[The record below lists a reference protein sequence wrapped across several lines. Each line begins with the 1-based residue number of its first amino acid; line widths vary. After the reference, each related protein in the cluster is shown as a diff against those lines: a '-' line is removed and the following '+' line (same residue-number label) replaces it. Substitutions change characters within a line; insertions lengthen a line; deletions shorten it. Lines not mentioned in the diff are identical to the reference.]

1 MEGVPQGEGVMWI
14 YRVMDI
20 LGTLGDVIALG
31 FIMTGICKEN
41 RNKYVKYLPCV
52 LFFCFVYMWT
62 WVIRDQT
69 FKMPA
74 IIIAGTVFIK
84 LCYRDKWFNGIICM
98 FLLYA
103 EIILGETIAGSI
115 LSHFFDPLTVK
126 IGNEIFMRWQTY
138 FGFFI
143 VMLLLSF
150 GISRLFRNFQYETTL
165 KDFILIF
172 VSYIFLIII
181 FLDDITIKSG
191 NYNLEHHIM
200 SSALAI
206 IFTVQLLYMKNY
218 TLLKKV
224 EQQEQF
230 TIERMK
236 EQFAYYREKEDDE
249 KRVRALYHDMKNHL
263 LILERQ
269 NSAETKQMVSD
280 LRRRISDYEEYIHT
294 GNEFLDVIIH
304 DKAKKAKEQ
313 QIDFSAVLHFEDGGF
328 IEPMDLSTIFGNAL
342 DNAIEASVKLPP
354 EQRLITVKARSIH
367 DVLMIVFENHA
378 AAGRKNGTSKE
389 DEFLHGF
396 GIPNIQKAVEKYNGE
411 CVIRQENGK
420 FVMKN
425 IIPLPETL

>member
-1 MEGVPQGEGVMWI
+1 MWI
-14 YRVMDI
+14 YRVRDI

-62 WVIRDQT
+62 WLIRDQT

-74 IIIAGTVFIK
+74 IIIAGTIFIK
-84 LCYRDKWFNGIICM
+84 LCYRDTWFNSIICM
-98 FLLYA
+98 FLLYT
-103 EIILGETIAGSI
+103 EIILGESIAGGI

-143 VMLLLSF
+143 VMILLSF

-172 VSYIFLIII
+172 VSYIFLIIVS
-181 FLDDITIKSG
+181 LDDITIKSG

-200 SSALAI
+200 SSVLAI
-206 IFTVQLLYMKNY
+206 IFTVQLLYIKNY

-230 TIERMK
+230 TINRMN
-236 EQFAYYREKEDDE
+236 EQFCYYREKEEDE

-263 LILERQ
+263 LILEKQ
-269 NSAETKQMVSD
+269 NSQEVKQMAAD
-280 LRRRISDYEEYIHT
+280 LRRQISDYEDYVHT
-294 GNEFLDVIIH
+294 GNDFLDVIIR
-304 DKAKKAKEQ
+304 DKVKKAKEQ
-313 QIDFSAVLHFEDGGF
+313 GIDFLAVIDFTAGDF
-328 IEPMDLSTIFGNAL
+328 IEPLDISTIFGNAL
-342 DNAIEASVKLPP
+342 DNALEASVKLPP
-354 EQRLITVKARSIH
+354 EQRLITVKAGCNH
-367 DVLMIVFENHA
+367 DMLMIVFENNA
-378 AAGRKNGTSKE
+378 VMGKMKGTSKE

-396 GIPNIQKAVEKYNGE
+396 GIPNIRKAVEKYNGE
-411 CVIRQENGK
+411 CVIRQENGM
-420 FVMKN
+420 FVMKH
-425 IIPLPETL
+425 IIPLPEI

>member
-1 MEGVPQGEGVMWI
+1 VPEGESVMWI

-62 WVIRDQT
+62 WLIRDQT

-74 IIIAGTVFIK
+74 IIIAGTIFIK
-84 LCYRDKWFNGIICM
+84 LCYRDTWFNSIICM
-98 FLLYA
+98 FLLYT
-103 EIILGETIAGSI
+103 EIILGESIAGGI

-143 VMLLLSF
+143 VMILLSF

-172 VSYIFLIII
+172 VSYIFLIIV

-200 SSALAI
+200 SSVLAI
-206 IFTVQLLYMKNY
+206 IFTVQLLYIKNY

-230 TIERMK
+230 TINRMN
-236 EQFAYYREKEDDE
+236 EQFCYYREKEEDE

-263 LILERQ
+263 LILEKQ
-269 NSAETKQMVSD
+269 NSQEVKQMAAD
-280 LRRRISDYEEYIHT
+280 LRRQISDYEDYVHT
-294 GNEFLDVIIH
+294 GNDFLDVIIR
-304 DKAKKAKEQ
+304 DKVKKAKEQ
-313 QIDFSAVLHFEDGGF
+313 GIDFLAVIDFTAGDF
-328 IEPMDLSTIFGNAL
+328 IEPLDISTIFGNAL
-342 DNAIEASVKLPP
+342 DNALEASVKLPP
-354 EQRLITVKARSIH
+354 EQRLITVKAGCNH
-367 DVLMIVFENHA
+367 DMLMIVFENNA
-378 AAGRKNGTSKE
+378 VMGKMKGTSKE

-396 GIPNIQKAVEKYNGE
+396 GIPNIRKAVEKYNGE
-411 CVIRQENGK
+411 CVIRQENGM
-420 FVMKN
+420 FVMKH
-425 IIPLPETL
+425 IIPLPEI

>member
-1 MEGVPQGEGVMWI
+1 
-14 YRVMDI
+14 MDI

-74 IIIAGTVFIK
+74 IIIAGTIFIK
-84 LCYRDKWFNGIICM
+84 LCYRDTWFNSIICM
-98 FLLYA
+98 FLLYT
-103 EIILGETIAGSI
+103 EIILGESIAGGI

-143 VMLLLSF
+143 VMILLSF
-150 GISRLFRNFQYETTL
+150 GISRLFRNFQYDATL

-172 VSYIFLIII
+172 VSYIFLIIV

-200 SSALAI
+200 SSVLAI
-206 IFTVQLLYMKNY
+206 IFTVQLLYIKNY

-230 TIERMK
+230 TINRMN
-236 EQFAYYREKEDDE
+236 EQFCYYREKEEDE

-263 LILERQ
+263 LILEKQ
-269 NSAETKQMVSD
+269 NSQETKQMVAE
-280 LRRRISDYEEYIHT
+280 LRRQISDYEDYVHT
-294 GNEFLDVIIH
+294 GNDFLDVIIR
-304 DKAKKAKEQ
+304 DKVKKAKEQ
-313 QIDFSAVLHFEDGGF
+313 GIDFLAVIDFTSGDF
-328 IEPMDLSTIFGNAL
+328 IEPLDISTIFGNAL
-342 DNAIEASVKLPP
+342 DNALEASVKLPP
-354 EQRLITVKARSIH
+354 EQRLITVKAGCNH
-367 DVLMIVFENHA
+367 DMLMIVFENNA
-378 AAGRKNGTSKE
+378 VMGKMKGTSKE

-396 GIPNIQKAVEKYNGE
+396 GIPNIRKAVEKYNGE

-420 FVMKN
+420 FVMKH
-425 IIPLPETL
+425 IIPLPEI

>member
-1 MEGVPQGEGVMWI
+1 MWI

-62 WVIRDQT
+62 WLIRDQT

-74 IIIAGTVFIK
+74 IIIAGTIFIK
-84 LCYRDKWFNGIICM
+84 LCYRDTWFNSIICM
-98 FLLYA
+98 FLLYT
-103 EIILGETIAGSI
+103 EIILGESIAGGI

-143 VMLLLSF
+143 VMILLSF

-172 VSYIFLIII
+172 VSYIFLIIV

-200 SSALAI
+200 SSVLAI

-263 LILERQ
+263 LILEKQ
-269 NSAETKQMVSD
+269 NSQEVKQMAAD
-280 LRRRISDYEEYIHT
+280 LRRQISDYEDYVHT
-294 GNEFLDVIIH
+294 GNDFLDVIIR
-304 DKAKKAKEQ
+304 DKVKKAKEQ
-313 QIDFSAVLHFEDGGF
+313 GIDFLAVIDFTAGDF
-328 IEPMDLSTIFGNAL
+328 IEPLDISTIFGNAL
-342 DNAIEASVKLPP
+342 DNALEASVKLPP
-354 EQRLITVKARSIH
+354 EQRLITVKAGCNH
-367 DVLMIVFENHA
+367 DMLMIVFENNA
-378 AAGRKNGTSKE
+378 VMGKMKGTSKE

-396 GIPNIQKAVEKYNGE
+396 GIPNIRKAVEKYNGE
-411 CVIRQENGK
+411 CVIRQENGM
-420 FVMKN
+420 FVMKH
-425 IIPLPETL
+425 IIPLPEI

>member
-1 MEGVPQGEGVMWI
+1 MWI

-62 WVIRDQT
+62 WLIRDQT

-74 IIIAGTVFIK
+74 IIIAGTIFIK
-84 LCYRDKWFNGIICM
+84 LCYRDTWFNSIICM
-98 FLLYA
+98 FLLYT
-103 EIILGETIAGSI
+103 EIILGESIAGGI

-143 VMLLLSF
+143 VMILLSF

-172 VSYIFLIII
+172 VSYIFLIIV

-200 SSALAI
+200 SSVLAI
-206 IFTVQLLYMKNY
+206 IFTVQLLYIKNY

-230 TIERMK
+230 TINRMN
-236 EQFAYYREKEDDE
+236 EQFCYYREKEEDE

-263 LILERQ
+263 LILEKQ
-269 NSAETKQMVSD
+269 NSQEVKQMAAD
-280 LRRRISDYEEYIHT
+280 LRRQISDYEDYVHT
-294 GNEFLDVIIH
+294 GNDFLDVIIR
-304 DKAKKAKEQ
+304 DKVKRAKEQ
-313 QIDFSAVLHFEDGGF
+313 GIDFLAVIDFTAGDF
-328 IEPMDLSTIFGNAL
+328 IEPLDISTIFGNAL
-342 DNAIEASVKLPP
+342 DNALEASVKLPP
-354 EQRLITVKARSIH
+354 EQRLITVKAGCNH
-367 DVLMIVFENHA
+367 DMLMIVFENNA
-378 AAGRKNGTSKE
+378 VMGKMKGTSKE

-396 GIPNIQKAVEKYNGE
+396 GIPNIRKAVEKYNGE
-411 CVIRQENGK
+411 CVIRQENGM
-420 FVMKN
+420 FVMKH
-425 IIPLPETL
+425 IIPLPEI

>member
-1 MEGVPQGEGVMWI
+1 MCI

-74 IIIAGTVFIK
+74 IIIAGTIFIK
-84 LCYRDKWFNGIICM
+84 LCYRNTWFNSIICM

-103 EIILGETIAGSI
+103 EIILGESIAGGI

-143 VMLLLSF
+143 VMVLLSF

-172 VSYIFLIII
+172 VSYIFLIIV

-200 SSALAI
+200 SSVLAI

-218 TLLKKV
+218 TLLKKA

-230 TIERMK
+230 TIKRMN
-236 EQFAYYREKEDDE
+236 EQFCYYREKEEDE

-269 NSAETKQMVSD
+269 NSDETKQMAAD
-280 LRRRISDYEEYIHT
+280 LRRQISDYEDYIHT
-294 GNEFLDVIIH
+294 GNDFLDVIIR
-304 DKAKKAKEQ
+304 DKVKRAKEQ
-313 QIDFSAVLHFEDGGF
+313 RIDFLAMIHFDAGDF
-328 IEPMDLSTIFGNAL
+328 IEPMDISAIFGNAL

-354 EQRLITVKARSIH
+354 EQRLITVKADCVREMLS
-367 DVLMIVFENHA
+367 IVFENNCQRGESGYEHTT
-378 AAGRKNGTSKE
+378 KS
-389 DEFLHGF
+389 DCFLHGF
-396 GIPNIQKAVEKYNGE
+396 GIQNMKTAAEKYGGQ
-411 CVIRQENGK
+411 CLIQQKPGRFTVK
-420 FVMKN
+420 
-425 IIPLPETL
+425 IILPLPEKK

>member
-1 MEGVPQGEGVMWI
+1 MKGGPEGESVMWI

-74 IIIAGTVFIK
+74 IIIAGTIFIK
-84 LCYRDKWFNGIICM
+84 LCYRDTWFNSIICM
-98 FLLYA
+98 FLLYT
-103 EIILGETIAGSI
+103 EIILGESIAGGI

-143 VMLLLSF
+143 VMILLSF
-150 GISRLFRNFQYETTL
+150 GISRLFRNFQYDATL

-172 VSYIFLIII
+172 VSYIFLIIV

-200 SSALAI
+200 SSVLAI
-206 IFTVQLLYMKNY
+206 IFTVQLLYIKNY

-230 TIERMK
+230 TINRMN
-236 EQFAYYREKEDDE
+236 EQFCYYREKEEDE

-263 LILERQ
+263 LILEKQ
-269 NSAETKQMVSD
+269 NSQETKQMVAE
-280 LRRRISDYEEYIHT
+280 LRRQISDYEDYVHT
-294 GNEFLDVIIH
+294 GNDFLDVIIR
-304 DKAKKAKEQ
+304 DKVKKAKEQ
-313 QIDFSAVLHFEDGGF
+313 GIDFLAVIDFTSGDF
-328 IEPMDLSTIFGNAL
+328 IEPLDISTIFGNAL
-342 DNAIEASVKLPP
+342 DNALEASVKLPP
-354 EQRLITVKARSIH
+354 EQRLITVKAGCNH
-367 DVLMIVFENHA
+367 DMLLIVFENNA
-378 AAGRKNGTSKE
+378 VMGKMKGTSKE

-396 GIPNIQKAVEKYNGE
+396 GIPNIRKAVEKYNGE

-420 FVMKN
+420 FVMKH
-425 IIPLPETL
+425 IIPLPEI

>member
-1 MEGVPQGEGVMWI
+1 MWI

-62 WVIRDQT
+62 WLIRDQT

-74 IIIAGTVFIK
+74 IIIAGTIFIK
-84 LCYRDKWFNGIICM
+84 LCYRDTWFNSIICM
-98 FLLYA
+98 FLLYT
-103 EIILGETIAGSI
+103 EIILGESIAGGI

-143 VMLLLSF
+143 VMILLSF

-172 VSYIFLIII
+172 VSYIFLIIV

-200 SSALAI
+200 SSVLAI
-206 IFTVQLLYMKNY
+206 IFTVQLLYIKNY

-230 TIERMK
+230 TINRMN
-236 EQFAYYREKEDDE
+236 EQFCYYREKEEDE

-263 LILERQ
+263 LILEKQ
-269 NSAETKQMVSD
+269 NSQEVKQMAAD
-280 LRRRISDYEEYIHT
+280 LRRQISDYEDYVHT
-294 GNEFLDVIIH
+294 GNDFLDVIIR
-304 DKAKKAKEQ
+304 DKVKKAKEQ
-313 QIDFSAVLHFEDGGF
+313 GIDFLAVIDFTAGDF
-328 IEPMDLSTIFGNAL
+328 IEPLDISTIFGNAL
-342 DNAIEASVKLPP
+342 DNALEASVKLPP
-354 EQRLITVKARSIH
+354 EQRLITVKAGCNH
-367 DVLMIVFENHA
+367 DMLMIVFENNA
-378 AAGRKNGTSKE
+378 VMGKMKGTSKE

-396 GIPNIQKAVEKYNGE
+396 GIPNIRKAVEKYNGE
-411 CVIRQENGK
+411 CVIRQENGM
-420 FVMKN
+420 FVMKH
-425 IIPLPETL
+425 IIPLREI

>member
-1 MEGVPQGEGVMWI
+1 MWI

-74 IIIAGTVFIK
+74 IIIAGTIFIK
-84 LCYRDKWFNGIICM
+84 LCYRNTWFNSIICM

-103 EIILGETIAGSI
+103 EIILGESIAGGI

-143 VMLLLSF
+143 VMVLLSF

-172 VSYIFLIII
+172 VSYIFLIIV

-200 SSALAI
+200 SSVLAI

-230 TIERMK
+230 TIKKMNA
-236 EQFAYYREKEDDE
+236 QFCYYREKEEDE

-263 LILERQ
+263 LILEKQ
-269 NSAETKQMVSD
+269 NSQEVKQMAAD
-280 LRRRISDYEEYIHT
+280 LRRQISDYEDYVHT
-294 GNEFLDVIIH
+294 GNDFLDVIIR
-304 DKAKKAKEQ
+304 DKVKKAKEQ
-313 QIDFSAVLHFEDGGF
+313 GIDFLAVIDFTAGDF
-328 IEPMDLSTIFGNAL
+328 IEPLDISTIFGNAL
-342 DNAIEASVKLPP
+342 DNALEASVKLPP
-354 EQRLITVKARSIH
+354 EQRLITVKAGCNH
-367 DVLMIVFENHA
+367 DMLMIVFENNA
-378 AAGRKNGTSKE
+378 VMGKMKGTSKE

-396 GIPNIQKAVEKYNGE
+396 GIPNIRKAVEKYNGE
-411 CVIRQENGK
+411 CVIRQENGM
-420 FVMKN
+420 FVMKH
-425 IIPLPETL
+425 IIPLPEI

>member
-1 MEGVPQGEGVMWI
+1 MWI

-74 IIIAGTVFIK
+74 IIIAGTIFIK
-84 LCYRDKWFNGIICM
+84 LCYRDTWFNSIICM
-98 FLLYA
+98 FLLYT
-103 EIILGETIAGSI
+103 EIILGESIAGGI

-143 VMLLLSF
+143 VMILLSF
-150 GISRLFRNFQYETTL
+150 GISRLFRNFQYDATL

-172 VSYIFLIII
+172 VSYIFLIIV

-200 SSALAI
+200 SSVLAI
-206 IFTVQLLYMKNY
+206 IFTVQLLYIKNY

-230 TIERMK
+230 TINRMN
-236 EQFAYYREKEDDE
+236 EQFCYYREKEEDE

-263 LILERQ
+263 LILEKQ
-269 NSAETKQMVSD
+269 NSQETKQMVAE
-280 LRRRISDYEEYIHT
+280 LRRQISDYEDYVHT
-294 GNEFLDVIIH
+294 GNDFLDVIIR
-304 DKAKKAKEQ
+304 DKVKKAKEQ
-313 QIDFSAVLHFEDGGF
+313 GIDFLAVIDFTSGDF
-328 IEPMDLSTIFGNAL
+328 IEPLDISTIFGNAL
-342 DNAIEASVKLPP
+342 DNALEASVKLPP
-354 EQRLITVKARSIH
+354 EQRLITVKAGCNH
-367 DVLMIVFENHA
+367 DMLLIVFENNA
-378 AAGRKNGTSKE
+378 VMGKMKGTSKE

-396 GIPNIQKAVEKYNGE
+396 GIPNIRKAVEKYNGE

-420 FVMKN
+420 FVMKH
-425 IIPLPETL
+425 IIPLPEI

>member
-1 MEGVPQGEGVMWI
+1 MWI

-62 WVIRDQT
+62 WLIRDQT

-74 IIIAGTVFIK
+74 IIIAGTIFIK
-84 LCYRDKWFNGIICM
+84 LCYRDTWFNSIICM
-98 FLLYA
+98 FLLYT
-103 EIILGETIAGSI
+103 EIILGESIAGGI

-143 VMLLLSF
+143 VMILLSF
-150 GISRLFRNFQYETTL
+150 GKSRLFRNFQYETTL

-172 VSYIFLIII
+172 VSYIFLIIV

-200 SSALAI
+200 SSVLAI
-206 IFTVQLLYMKNY
+206 IFTVQLLYIKNY

-230 TIERMK
+230 TINRMN
-236 EQFAYYREKEDDE
+236 EQFCYYREKEEDE

-263 LILERQ
+263 LILEKQ
-269 NSAETKQMVSD
+269 NSQEVKQMAAD
-280 LRRRISDYEEYIHT
+280 LRRQISDYEDYVHT
-294 GNEFLDVIIH
+294 GNDFLDVIIR
-304 DKAKKAKEQ
+304 DKVKKAKEQ
-313 QIDFSAVLHFEDGGF
+313 GIDFLAVIDFTAGDF
-328 IEPMDLSTIFGNAL
+328 IEPLDISTIFGNAL
-342 DNAIEASVKLPP
+342 DNALEASVKLPP
-354 EQRLITVKARSIH
+354 EQRLITVKAGCNH
-367 DVLMIVFENHA
+367 DMLMIVFENNA
-378 AAGRKNGTSKE
+378 VMGKMKGTSKE

-396 GIPNIQKAVEKYNGE
+396 GIPNIRKAVEKYNGE
-411 CVIRQENGK
+411 CVIRQENGM
-420 FVMKN
+420 FVMKH
-425 IIPLPETL
+425 IIPLPEI

>member
-1 MEGVPQGEGVMWI
+1 MKGGPEGESVMWI

-74 IIIAGTVFIK
+74 IIIAGTIFIK
-84 LCYRDKWFNGIICM
+84 LCYRDTWFNSIICM
-98 FLLYA
+98 FLLYT
-103 EIILGETIAGSI
+103 EIILGESIAGGI

-143 VMLLLSF
+143 VMILLSF
-150 GISRLFRNFQYETTL
+150 GISRLFRNFQYDATL

-172 VSYIFLIII
+172 VSYIFLIIV

-200 SSALAI
+200 SSVLAI
-206 IFTVQLLYMKNY
+206 IFTVQLLYIKNY

-230 TIERMK
+230 TINRMN
-236 EQFAYYREKEDDE
+236 EQFCYYREKEEDE

-263 LILERQ
+263 LILEKQ
-269 NSAETKQMVSD
+269 NSQETKQMVAE
-280 LRRRISDYEEYIHT
+280 LRRQISDYEDYVHT
-294 GNEFLDVIIH
+294 GNDFLDVIIR
-304 DKAKKAKEQ
+304 DKVKKAKEQ
-313 QIDFSAVLHFEDGGF
+313 GIDFLAVIDFTSGDF
-328 IEPMDLSTIFGNAL
+328 IEPLDISTIFGNAL
-342 DNAIEASVKLPP
+342 DNALEASVKLPP
-354 EQRLITVKARSIH
+354 EQRLITVKAGCNH
-367 DVLMIVFENHA
+367 DMLMIVFENNA
-378 AAGRKNGTSKE
+378 VMGKMKGTSKE

-396 GIPNIQKAVEKYNGE
+396 GIPNIRKAVEKYNGE

-420 FVMKN
+420 FVMKH
-425 IIPLPETL
+425 IIPLPEI

>member
-1 MEGVPQGEGVMWI
+1 MWI

-74 IIIAGTVFIK
+74 IIIAGTIFIK
-84 LCYRDKWFNGIICM
+84 LCYRNTWFNSIICM

-103 EIILGETIAGSI
+103 EIILGESIAGGI

-143 VMLLLSF
+143 VMILLSF

-172 VSYIFLIII
+172 VSYIFLIIV

-200 SSALAI
+200 SSVLAI
-206 IFTVQLLYMKNY
+206 IFTVQLLYIKNY

-230 TIERMK
+230 TINRMN
-236 EQFAYYREKEDDE
+236 EQFCYYREKEEDE

-263 LILERQ
+263 LILEKQ
-269 NSAETKQMVSD
+269 NSQEVKQMAAD
-280 LRRRISDYEEYIHT
+280 LRRQISDYEDYVHT
-294 GNEFLDVIIH
+294 GNDFLDVIIR
-304 DKAKKAKEQ
+304 DKVKKAKEQ
-313 QIDFSAVLHFEDGGF
+313 GIDFLAVIDFTAGDF
-328 IEPMDLSTIFGNAL
+328 IEPLDISTIFGNAL
-342 DNAIEASVKLPP
+342 DNALEASVKLPP
-354 EQRLITVKARSIH
+354 EQRLITVKAGCNH
-367 DVLMIVFENHA
+367 DMLMIVFENNA
-378 AAGRKNGTSKE
+378 VMGKMKGTSKE

-396 GIPNIQKAVEKYNGE
+396 GIPNIRKAVEKYNGE
-411 CVIRQENGK
+411 CVIRQENGM
-420 FVMKN
+420 FVMKH
-425 IIPLPETL
+425 IIPLPEI

>member
-1 MEGVPQGEGVMWI
+1 MWI

-74 IIIAGTVFIK
+74 IIIAGTIFIK
-84 LCYRDKWFNGIICM
+84 LCYRDTWFNSIICM
-98 FLLYA
+98 FLLYT
-103 EIILGETIAGSI
+103 EIILGESIAGGI

-143 VMLLLSF
+143 VMILLSF

-172 VSYIFLIII
+172 VSYIFLIIV

-200 SSALAI
+200 SSVLAI
-206 IFTVQLLYMKNY
+206 IFTVQLLYIKNY

-230 TIERMK
+230 TINRMN
-236 EQFAYYREKEDDE
+236 EQFCYYREKEEDE

-263 LILERQ
+263 LILEKQ
-269 NSAETKQMVSD
+269 NSQETKQMVAE
-280 LRRRISDYEEYIHT
+280 LRRQISDYEDYVHT
-294 GNEFLDVIIH
+294 GNDFLDVIIR
-304 DKAKKAKEQ
+304 DKVKKAKEQ
-313 QIDFSAVLHFEDGGF
+313 GIDFLAVIDFTSGDF
-328 IEPMDLSTIFGNAL
+328 IEPLDISTIFGNAL
-342 DNAIEASVKLPP
+342 DNALEASVKLPP
-354 EQRLITVKARSIH
+354 EQRLITVKAGCNH
-367 DVLMIVFENHA
+367 DMLMIVFENNA
-378 AAGRKNGTSKE
+378 VMGKMKGTSKE

-396 GIPNIQKAVEKYNGE
+396 GIPNIRKAVEKYNGE

-420 FVMKN
+420 FVMKH
-425 IIPLPETL
+425 IIPLPEI

>member
-1 MEGVPQGEGVMWI
+1 MWI

-74 IIIAGTVFIK
+74 IIIAGTIFIK
-84 LCYRDKWFNGIICM
+84 LCYRDTWFNSIICM
-98 FLLYA
+98 FLLYT
-103 EIILGETIAGSI
+103 EIILGESIAGGI

-143 VMLLLSF
+143 VMILLSF
-150 GISRLFRNFQYETTL
+150 GISRLFRNFQYDATL

-172 VSYIFLIII
+172 VSYIFLIIV

-200 SSALAI
+200 SSVLAI
-206 IFTVQLLYMKNY
+206 IFTVQLLYIKNY

-230 TIERMK
+230 TINRMN
-236 EQFAYYREKEDDE
+236 EQFCYYREKEEDE

-263 LILERQ
+263 LILEKQ
-269 NSAETKQMVSD
+269 NSQETKQMVAE
-280 LRRRISDYEEYIHT
+280 LRRQISDYEDYVHT
-294 GNEFLDVIIH
+294 GNDFLDVIIR
-304 DKAKKAKEQ
+304 DKVKKAKEQ
-313 QIDFSAVLHFEDGGF
+313 GIDFLAVIDFTSGDF
-328 IEPMDLSTIFGNAL
+328 IEPLDISTIFGNAL
-342 DNAIEASVKLPP
+342 DNALEASVKLPP
-354 EQRLITVKARSIH
+354 EQRLITVKAGCNH
-367 DVLMIVFENHA
+367 DMLMIVFENNA
-378 AAGRKNGTSKE
+378 VMGKMKGTSKE

-396 GIPNIQKAVEKYNGE
+396 GIPNIRKAVEKYNGE

-420 FVMKN
+420 FVMKH
-425 IIPLPETL
+425 IIPLPEI

>member
-1 MEGVPQGEGVMWI
+1 MKGGPEGESVMWI

-20 LGTLGDVIALG
+20 LGTLGGVIALG

-74 IIIAGTVFIK
+74 IIIAGTIFIK
-84 LCYRDKWFNGIICM
+84 LCYRDTWFNSIICM
-98 FLLYA
+98 FLLYT
-103 EIILGETIAGSI
+103 EIILGESIAGGI

-143 VMLLLSF
+143 VMILLSF
-150 GISRLFRNFQYETTL
+150 GISRLFRNFQYDATL

-172 VSYIFLIII
+172 VSYIFLIIV

-200 SSALAI
+200 SSVLAI
-206 IFTVQLLYMKNY
+206 IFTVQLLYIKNY

-230 TIERMK
+230 TINRMN
-236 EQFAYYREKEDDE
+236 EQFCYYREKEEDE

-263 LILERQ
+263 LILEKQ
-269 NSAETKQMVSD
+269 NSQETKQMVAE
-280 LRRRISDYEEYIHT
+280 LRRQISDYEDYVHT
-294 GNEFLDVIIH
+294 GNDFLDVIIR
-304 DKAKKAKEQ
+304 DKVKKAKEQ
-313 QIDFSAVLHFEDGGF
+313 GIDFLAVIDFTSGDF
-328 IEPMDLSTIFGNAL
+328 IEPLDISTIFGNAL
-342 DNAIEASVKLPP
+342 DNALEASVKLPP
-354 EQRLITVKARSIH
+354 EQRLITVKAGCNH
-367 DVLMIVFENHA
+367 DMLLIVFENNA
-378 AAGRKNGTSKE
+378 VMGKMKGTSKE

-396 GIPNIQKAVEKYNGE
+396 GIPNIRKAVEKYNGE

-420 FVMKN
+420 FVMKH
-425 IIPLPETL
+425 IIPLPEI

>member
-1 MEGVPQGEGVMWI
+1 MWI

-62 WVIRDQT
+62 WLIRDQT

-74 IIIAGTVFIK
+74 IIIAGTIFIK
-84 LCYRDKWFNGIICM
+84 LCYRDTWFNSIICM
-98 FLLYA
+98 FLLYT
-103 EIILGETIAGSI
+103 EIILGESIAGGI

-143 VMLLLSF
+143 VMILLSF

-172 VSYIFLIII
+172 VSYIFLIIV

-200 SSALAI
+200 SSVLAI
-206 IFTVQLLYMKNY
+206 IFTVQLLYIKNY

-230 TIERMK
+230 TINRMN
-236 EQFAYYREKEDDE
+236 EQFCYYREKEEDE

-263 LILERQ
+263 LILEKQ
-269 NSAETKQMVSD
+269 NSQEVKQMAAD
-280 LRRRISDYEEYIHT
+280 LRRQISDYEDYVHT
-294 GNEFLDVIIH
+294 GNDFLDVIIR
-304 DKAKKAKEQ
+304 DKVKKAKEQ
-313 QIDFSAVLHFEDGGF
+313 GIDFLAVIDFTAGDF
-328 IEPMDLSTIFGNAL
+328 IEPLDISTIFGNAL
-342 DNAIEASVKLPP
+342 DNALEASVKLPP
-354 EQRLITVKARSIH
+354 EQRLITVKAGCNH
-367 DVLMIVFENHA
+367 DMLMIVFENNA
-378 AAGRKNGTSKE
+378 VMGKMKGTSKE

-396 GIPNIQKAVEKYNGE
+396 GIPNIRKAVEKYNGE
-411 CVIRQENGK
+411 CVIRQENGM
-420 FVMKN
+420 FVMKH
-425 IIPLPETL
+425 IIPLPEI

>member
-1 MEGVPQGEGVMWI
+1 MKGGPEGESVMWI

-74 IIIAGTVFIK
+74 IIIAGTIFIK
-84 LCYRDKWFNGIICM
+84 LCYRDTWFNSIICM
-98 FLLYA
+98 FLLYT
-103 EIILGETIAGSI
+103 EIILGESIAGGI

-143 VMLLLSF
+143 VMILLSF
-150 GISRLFRNFQYETTL
+150 GISRLFRNFQYDATL

-172 VSYIFLIII
+172 VSYIFLIIV

-200 SSALAI
+200 SSVLAI
-206 IFTVQLLYMKNY
+206 IFTVQLLYIKNY

-230 TIERMK
+230 TINRMN
-236 EQFAYYREKEDDE
+236 EQFCYYREKEEDE

-263 LILERQ
+263 LILEKQ
-269 NSAETKQMVSD
+269 NSQEVKQMAAD
-280 LRRRISDYEEYIHT
+280 LRRQISDYEDYVHT
-294 GNEFLDVIIH
+294 GNDFLDVIIR
-304 DKAKKAKEQ
+304 DKVKKAKEQ
-313 QIDFSAVLHFEDGGF
+313 GIDFLAVIDFTAGDF
-328 IEPMDLSTIFGNAL
+328 IEPLDISTIFGNAL
-342 DNAIEASVKLPP
+342 DNALEASVKLPP
-354 EQRLITVKARSIH
+354 EQRLITVKAGCNH
-367 DVLMIVFENHA
+367 DMLMIVFENNA
-378 AAGRKNGTSKE
+378 VMGKMKGTSKE

-396 GIPNIQKAVEKYNGE
+396 GIPNIRKAVEKYNGE
-411 CVIRQENGK
+411 CVIRQENGM
-420 FVMKN
+420 FVMKH
-425 IIPLPETL
+425 IIPLPEI

>member
-1 MEGVPQGEGVMWI
+1 MWI

-74 IIIAGTVFIK
+74 IIIAGTIFIK
-84 LCYRDKWFNGIICM
+84 LCYRNTWFNSIICM

-103 EIILGETIAGSI
+103 EIILGESIAGGI

-143 VMLLLSF
+143 VMVLLSF

-172 VSYIFLIII
+172 VSYIFLIIV

-200 SSALAI
+200 SSVLAI

-218 TLLKKV
+218 TLLKKA

-230 TIERMK
+230 TIKRMN
-236 EQFAYYREKEDDE
+236 EQFCYYREKEEDE

-269 NSAETKQMVSD
+269 NSDETKQMAAD
-280 LRRRISDYEEYIHT
+280 LRRQISDYEDYIHT
-294 GNEFLDVIIH
+294 GNDFLDVIIR
-304 DKAKKAKEQ
+304 DKVKRAKEQ
-313 QIDFSAVLHFEDGGF
+313 RIDFLAMIHFDAGDF
-328 IEPMDLSTIFGNAL
+328 IEPMDISAIFGNAL

-354 EQRLITVKARSIH
+354 EQRLITVKAGRIQ
-367 DVLMIVFENHA
+367 DVLMIVFENYA
-378 AAGRKNGTSKE
+378 VMGKMNGTSKE
-389 DEFLHGF
+389 DELLHGF
-396 GIPNIQKAVEKYNGE
+396 GIPNIRKAVEKYHGE

-425 IIPLPETL
+425 IIPLPEI

>member
-1 MEGVPQGEGVMWI
+1 MWI

-74 IIIAGTVFIK
+74 IIIAGTIFIK
-84 LCYRDKWFNGIICM
+84 LCYRDTWFNSIICM
-98 FLLYA
+98 FLLYT
-103 EIILGETIAGSI
+103 EIILGESIAGGI

-143 VMLLLSF
+143 VMILLSF
-150 GISRLFRNFQYETTL
+150 GISRLFRNFQYDATL

-172 VSYIFLIII
+172 VSYIFLIIV

-200 SSALAI
+200 SSVLAI
-206 IFTVQLLYMKNY
+206 IFTVQLLYIKNY

-230 TIERMK
+230 TINRMN
-236 EQFAYYREKEDDE
+236 EQFCYYREKEEDE

-263 LILERQ
+263 LILEKQ
-269 NSAETKQMVSD
+269 NSQETKQMVAE
-280 LRRRISDYEEYIHT
+280 LRRQISDYEDYVHT
-294 GNEFLDVIIH
+294 GNDFLDVIIR
-304 DKAKKAKEQ
+304 DKVKKAKEQ
-313 QIDFSAVLHFEDGGF
+313 GIDFLAVIDFTAGDF
-328 IEPMDLSTIFGNAL
+328 IEPLDISTIFGNAL
-342 DNAIEASVKLPP
+342 DNALEASVKLPP
-354 EQRLITVKARSIH
+354 EQRLITVKAGCNH
-367 DVLMIVFENHA
+367 DMLMIVFENNA
-378 AAGRKNGTSKE
+378 VMGKMKGTSKE

-396 GIPNIQKAVEKYNGE
+396 GIPNIRKAVEKYNGE

-420 FVMKN
+420 FVMKH
-425 IIPLPETL
+425 IIPLPEI

>member
-1 MEGVPQGEGVMWI
+1 MWI

-74 IIIAGTVFIK
+74 IIIAGTIFIK
-84 LCYRDKWFNGIICM
+84 LCYRDTWFNSIICM
-98 FLLYA
+98 FLLYT
-103 EIILGETIAGSI
+103 EIILGESIAGGI

-143 VMLLLSF
+143 VMILLSF
-150 GISRLFRNFQYETTL
+150 GISRLFRNFQYDATL

-172 VSYIFLIII
+172 VSYIFLIIV

-200 SSALAI
+200 SSVLAI
-206 IFTVQLLYMKNY
+206 IFTVQLLYIKNY

-230 TIERMK
+230 TINRMN
-236 EQFAYYREKEDDE
+236 EQFCYYREKEEDE

-263 LILERQ
+263 LILEKQ
-269 NSAETKQMVSD
+269 NSQEVKQMAAD
-280 LRRRISDYEEYIHT
+280 LRRQISDYEDYVHT
-294 GNEFLDVIIH
+294 GNDFLDVIIR
-304 DKAKKAKEQ
+304 DKVKKAKEQ
-313 QIDFSAVLHFEDGGF
+313 GIDFLAVIDFTSGDF
-328 IEPMDLSTIFGNAL
+328 IEPLDISTIFGNAL
-342 DNAIEASVKLPP
+342 DNALEASVKLPP
-354 EQRLITVKARSIH
+354 EQRLITVKAGCNH
-367 DVLMIVFENHA
+367 DMLMIVFENNA
-378 AAGRKNGTSKE
+378 VMGKMKGTSKE

-396 GIPNIQKAVEKYNGE
+396 GIPNIRKAVEKYNGE

-420 FVMKN
+420 FVMKH
-425 IIPLPETL
+425 IIPLPEI

>member
-1 MEGVPQGEGVMWI
+1 MPEGEGVMCI

-74 IIIAGTVFIK
+74 IIIAGTIFIK
-84 LCYRDKWFNGIICM
+84 LCYRNTWFNSIICM

-103 EIILGETIAGSI
+103 EIILGESIAGGI

-143 VMLLLSF
+143 VMVLLSF

-172 VSYIFLIII
+172 VSYIFLIIV

-200 SSALAI
+200 SSVLAI
-206 IFTVQLLYMKNY
+206 IFTVQLLYIKNY

-230 TIERMK
+230 TINRMN
-236 EQFAYYREKEDDE
+236 EQFCYYREKEEDE

-263 LILERQ
+263 LILEKQ
-269 NSAETKQMVSD
+269 NSQEVKQMAAD
-280 LRRRISDYEEYIHT
+280 LRRQISDYEDYVHT
-294 GNEFLDVIIH
+294 GNDFLDVIIR
-304 DKAKKAKEQ
+304 DKVKKAKEQ
-313 QIDFSAVLHFEDGGF
+313 GIDFLAVIDFTAGDF
-328 IEPMDLSTIFGNAL
+328 IEPLDISTIFGNAL
-342 DNAIEASVKLPP
+342 DNALEASVKLPP
-354 EQRLITVKARSIH
+354 EQRLITVKAGCNH
-367 DVLMIVFENHA
+367 DMLMIVFENNA
-378 AAGRKNGTSKE
+378 VMGKMKGTSKE

-396 GIPNIQKAVEKYNGE
+396 GIPNIRKAVEKYNGE
-411 CVIRQENGK
+411 CVIRQENGM
-420 FVMKN
+420 FVMKH
-425 IIPLPETL
+425 IIPLPEI

>member
-1 MEGVPQGEGVMWI
+1 MEGVPVGEGVMWI

-20 LGTLGDVIALG
+20 LGTLGDVIALA

-74 IIIAGTVFIK
+74 IIIAGTIFIK
-84 LCYRDKWFNGIICM
+84 LCYRDTWFNSIICM
-98 FLLYA
+98 FLLYT
-103 EIILGETIAGSI
+103 EIILGESIAGGI

-143 VMLLLSF
+143 VMILLSF
-150 GISRLFRNFQYETTL
+150 GISRLFRNFQYDATL

-172 VSYIFLIII
+172 VSYIFLIIV

-200 SSALAI
+200 SSVLAI
-206 IFTVQLLYMKNY
+206 IFTVQLLYIKNY

-230 TIERMK
+230 TINRMN
-236 EQFAYYREKEDDE
+236 EQFCYYREKEEDE

-263 LILERQ
+263 LILEKQ
-269 NSAETKQMVSD
+269 NSQETKQMVAE
-280 LRRRISDYEEYIHT
+280 LRRQISDYEDYVHT
-294 GNEFLDVIIH
+294 GNDFLDVIIR
-304 DKAKKAKEQ
+304 DKVKKAKEQ
-313 QIDFSAVLHFEDGGF
+313 GIDFLAVIDFTSGDF
-328 IEPMDLSTIFGNAL
+328 IEPLDISTIFGNAL
-342 DNAIEASVKLPP
+342 DNALEASVKLPP
-354 EQRLITVKARSIH
+354 EQRLITVKAGCNH
-367 DVLMIVFENHA
+367 DMLMIVFENNA
-378 AAGRKNGTSKE
+378 VMGKMKGTSKE

-396 GIPNIQKAVEKYNGE
+396 GIPNIRKAVEKYNGE

-420 FVMKN
+420 FVMKH
-425 IIPLPETL
+425 IIPLPEI